1 MSATI
6 PEVGFLRLPQIIGK
20 RAVSNEEAAANRKAP
35 AGKKQKR
42 NRAPKRARAAIPA
55 LIPVG
60 KSTWHAGV
68 RSGRF
73 PAPVKIGGATCWRC
87 SDIRELIERLSA
99 ERAA

>member
-1 MSATI
+1 MSDTV

-20 RAVSNEEAAANRKAP
+20 RAVSNEEAEANRKASS
-35 AGKKQKR
+35 GKKRNR
-42 NRAPKRARAAIPA
+42 NRAPKRARQAIPA

-73 PAPVKIGGATCWRC
+73 PAPVKIGGATAWRA
-87 SDIRELIERLSA
+87 SDIRALIERLSG